1 MKVVITPDNLK
12 YDGYNSIREYFNDE
26 QWEII
31 YDSIIAESVCVHE
44 DDTEKYNIILRKIR
58 EVFDI
63 TGEIDR

>member
-31 YDSIIAESVCVHE
+31 YDSIIAESVCVPV
-44 DDTEKYNIILRKIR
+44 DDTDK
-58 EVFDI
+58 
-63 TGEIDR
+63 

>member
-1 MKVVITPDNLK
+1 MNVVITPDNLK
-12 YDGYNSIREYFNDE
+12 YDGYDSIREYFNDE

-31 YDSIIAESVCVHE
+31 YDSIISESVCVPE

>member
-31 YDSIIAESVCVHE
+31 YDSIIAESVCVPE